1 MRYTLSI
8 ALAAVIGSAVAL
20 HADVPKVV
28 TDFGPID
35 SLVQQVMGD
44 LGKPVMLLPAG
55 GDPHDF
61 QMRPS
66 QAAAL
71 SAADLVFW
79 DGPELMPSLA
89 DAITT
94 LGEDSKVVALLHR
107 GGGTTRNYTGD
118 AGIDPHAWLDPVNA
132 QAWLGTIAVELAMI
146 DPENAATYAANAS
159 AAQADVQALD
169 AELATLLAPVRDKP
183 FVVFHDALGHFAD
196 HFGLRVVGAIELGDA
211 TAPSAARLVE
221 IAGLLADAKAVCVFP
236 EAGRDPKFIA
246 TVVEGSAVRIGG
258 GQDVEGITLQPG
270 PALYGDLLRGLATTL
285 VDCLTEN

>member
-89 DAITT
+89 DAIAT

>member
-1 MRYTLSI
+1 MRHTISI
-8 ALAAVIGSAVAL
+8 ALATVIGSAAAL
-20 HADVPKVV
+20 HAEVPKVV

-71 SAADLVFW
+71 STADLVFW
-79 DGPELMPSLA
+79 VGPELMPSLE
-89 DAITT
+89 DAIAT
-94 LGEDSKVVALLHR
+94 LGEGSKVVALLHM
-107 GGGTTRNYTGD
+107 GGGTTRNYAGGE
-118 AGIDPHAWLDPVNA
+118 GIDPHAWLDPANA

-159 AAQADVQALD
+159 AAQAAVQALD
-169 AELATLLAPVRDKP
+169 AELATLLAPTRDKP

-270 PALYGDLLRGLATTL
+270 PALYDDLLRGLATTL
-285 VDCLTEN
+285 VDCLAKN